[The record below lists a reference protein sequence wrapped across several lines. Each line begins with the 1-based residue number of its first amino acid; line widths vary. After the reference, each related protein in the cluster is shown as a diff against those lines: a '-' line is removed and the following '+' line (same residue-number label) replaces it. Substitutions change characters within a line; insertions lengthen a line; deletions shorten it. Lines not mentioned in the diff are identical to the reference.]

1 MPGNSVGNGTL
12 GNMSS
17 PPIFLARHT
26 FLDDF
31 STLQRSSHSVHLA
44 VVKLRW
50 AAAALKSE
58 VHTARTKRRVRTFLF
73 GLLLQLLTPPH
84 V

>member
-1 MPGNSVGNGTL
+1 MPGNLVGKGTL

-44 VVKLRW
+44 VVKLLW
-50 AAAALKSE
+50 AAFNSAE
-58 VHTARTKRRVRTFLF
+58 VHIPRVRTFLF
-73 GLLLQLLTPPH
+73 RLLLLQLLTPPH